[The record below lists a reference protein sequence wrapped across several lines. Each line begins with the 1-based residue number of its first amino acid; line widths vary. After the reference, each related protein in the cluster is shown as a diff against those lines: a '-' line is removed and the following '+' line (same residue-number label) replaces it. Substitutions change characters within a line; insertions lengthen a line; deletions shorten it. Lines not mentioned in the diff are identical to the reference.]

1 MAYVAVH
8 EYSCKIEFGLC
19 VQNEDV
25 PYVVNFDGLVILF
38 DYSKGAI
45 VLPLY
50 RVHELYGVKS
60 VTAPLF
66 KPV

>member
-25 PYVVNFDGLVILF
+25 PYVVNIDGLVIIKFLF
-38 DYSKGAI
+38 DYNKGAI

-50 RVHELYGVKS
+50 HIHNFHELQ
-60 VTAPLF
+60 LLLN
-66 KPV
+66 